1 MRHTASRSGAR
12 IIGLGAYRPARVVP
26 NAEIGDRIGSTE
38 EWIRRRSGIV
48 SRHFAG
54 PDENVVT
61 MAAEAGRTALDSAG
75 LAAARI
81 DTVILAT
88 MSHLEQ
94 SPPAAPQVADLL
106 GSRAAAFDVHAA
118 CAGFCVAL
126 GTADALVRGGM
137 AEHVLVVGSDKMT
150 DIVDPDDRS
159 TAFLFGDGAGAVV
172 VGPGE
177 PGIAPIA
184 WHSDGS
190 GRDLIAHSAPWST
203 LRTDPDTTWPTMRMQ
218 GPSVFR
224 WATGEVPATAQAALK
239 LAGVTADDLAAFI
252 PHQANIRIT
261 EAIAKSLDLGP
272 RVALARDVTTT
283 GNTSA
288 ASIPLAM
295 ERLLASGEAGSG
307 GLALLVGF
315 GAGLTQAAQVVE
327 LP

>member
-12 IIGLGAYRPARVVP
+12 IISLGVHRPARVVS
-26 NAEIGDRIGSTE
+26 NDEVCARIGSTD
-38 EWIRRRSGIV
+38 EWVRRRSGIV
-48 SRHFAG
+48 SRRFAG

-61 MAAEAGRTALDSAG
+61 MAAAAAGAALANAG
-75 LAAARI
+75 LAASRV

-94 SPPAAPQVADLL
+94 SPPAAPQIADRL

-126 GTADALVRGGM
+126 GNADALVRAGM
-137 AEHVLVVGSDKMT
+137 AEYVLVVGSDKMT
-150 DIVDPDDRS
+150 DIIDPTDRS

-177 PGIAPIA
+177 PGIAPVA

-190 GRDLIAHSAPWST
+190 GRDLIAHSASWSA
-203 LRTDPDTTWPTMRMQ
+203 LRDDPAAAWPTMRMAGQ
-218 GPSVFR
+218 SVFR
-224 WATGEVPATAQAALK
+224 WATGEVPATAMAALK
-239 LAGVTADDLAAFI
+239 LAGLTQDDLRAFI

-261 EAIAKSLDLGP
+261 EAIARTLELGP
-272 RVALARDVTTT
+272 QVAIAQDVTTA

-295 ERLLASGEAGSG
+295 EQLLTSGAATSG
-307 GLALLVGF
+307 DLALLVGF